1 MKKLT
6 ERTKDLLL
14 MGAREMGEFALG
26 LCYIE
31 EQIYIHQH
39 PKGLYEF
46 CKWIDKEIGGGGPN
60 NIEIFWQAFN
70 HPNNKEI
77 QTQFEN
83 AKKISKEVRYYWMQ
97 SKDKNRLQ

>member
-6 ERTKDLLL
+6 ERTKDLLF

-31 EQIYIHQH
+31 EQIYIHQY

-46 CKWIDKEIGGGGPN
+46 CKWIDKEIGGAGPN

-77 QTQFEN
+77 QTQFEI
-83 AKKISKEVRYYWMQ
+83 AKKIVAETRKY
-97 SKDKNRLQ
+97 L

>member
-14 MGAREMGEFALG
+14 MGARTMGDFASG

-31 EQIYIHQH
+31 EQLYIDES

-46 CKWIDKEIGGGGPN
+46 CQFIDNEIGGAGSS
-60 NIEIFWQAFN
+60 NIDLFWEAFN
-70 HPNNKEI
+70 HPNDKDIQSRFEIAKNKVIEI
-77 QTQFEN
+77 R
-83 AKKISKEVRYYWMQ
+83 KY
-97 SKDKNRLQ
+97 L

>member
-14 MGAREMGEFALG
+14 IGARAMGDFVSG

-46 CKWIDKEIGGGGPN
+46 CKWIDKEIGGAGSS
-60 NIEIFWQAFN
+60 NIDLFWLAFN
-70 HPNNKEI
+70 NPNDKDIQSRFDIAKNKVIEMR
-77 QTQFEN
+77 
-83 AKKISKEVRYYWMQ
+83 KY
-97 SKDKNRLQ
+97 L

>member
-14 MGAREMGEFALG
+14 MGARAMGDFASG

-31 EQIYIHQH
+31 EQLYIDES

-46 CKWIDKEIGGGGPN
+46 CQFIDNEIGGAGSS
-60 NIEIFWQAFN
+60 NIDLFWLAFN
-70 HPNNKEI
+70 NPNDKDI
-77 QTQFEN
+77 QTQFEV
-83 AKKISKEVRYYWMQ
+83 AKKRVEELR
-97 SKDKNRLQ
+97 KNLL